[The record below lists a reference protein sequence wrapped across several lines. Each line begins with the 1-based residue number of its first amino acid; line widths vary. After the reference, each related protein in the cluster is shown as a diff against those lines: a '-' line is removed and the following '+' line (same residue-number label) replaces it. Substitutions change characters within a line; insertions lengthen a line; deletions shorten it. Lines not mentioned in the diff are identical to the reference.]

1 MNSNRITT
9 LTLTA
14 LTAALALSLSAC
26 SVAVTDPGATNSPPA
41 SSAPSTE
48 PDEGDGT
55 INGGAFT
62 EGVCDDRSVEI
73 VDDGANAVLSGHCG
87 VVNITATGSTVTIED
102 ADSVIVT
109 GLDNVIIS
117 DGAVGAVTLDGDGN
131 FYTGDSV
138 GSIKVQGDTNN
149 VTLSTADEVRLLGNS
164 NFVTWSSG
172 AASAEDSGTGNTVI
186 AASGE

>member
-1 MNSNRITT
+1 MN
-9 LTLTA
+9 LTNTASLTA
-14 LTAALALSLSAC
+14 LTALLALSLSAC
-26 SVAVTDPGATNSPPA
+26 SVSVTDPGSTAPPA
-41 SSAPSTE
+41 ESPAPTTA
-48 PDEGDGT
+48 PDDSDGT

-62 EGVCDDRSVEI
+62 EGACDDRSVEI

-117 DGAVGAVTLDGDGN
+117 NGAVGAVTLDGDGN

-149 VTLSTADEVRLLGNS
+149 VTLNTADEVRLLGSS
-164 NFVTWSSG
+164 NFVTWSYG
-172 AASAEDSGTGNTVI
+172 VASAEDTGTGNTVI
-186 AASGE
+186 AASGD